1 MKGGESNEKEH
12 ITSKQPAPVLDIVL
26 GLSAE
31 ADEMI
36 SSVPADATAYCH
48 LRFPVM
54 VEDTLS
60 WQQPVLDPVT
70 GNIIDFYGPCD
81 HDPTGLDEIES
92 QRRVLL
98 ARLL

>member
-1 MKGGESNEKEH
+1 MKKSISFLSSLLLCSTLFWGVS
-12 ITSKQPAPVLDIVL
+12 
-26 GLSAE
+26 SAE

-48 LRFPVM
+48 LRFPAM

-60 WQQPVLDPVT
+60 WQQPVLDPVA

-81 HDPTGLDEIES
+81 HDPTGLDEIQA

-98 ARLL
+98 QGYFNDGD